1 MADSCFEAE
10 GSVEG
15 NFIFTLEHLEKI
27 IEERKNLMPKGS
39 YTTTLFEEGINK
51 ITKKVGEEASEVIIA
66 SLAEQKK
73 DLIYESADL
82 IYHLLVLLAN
92 EGIKL
97 EEIIQ
102 ELNKRHNN

>member
-1 MADSCFEAE
+1 MCIRD
-10 GSVEG
+10 
-15 NFIFTLEHLEKI
+15 
-27 IEERKNLMPKGS
+27 RS

-102 ELNKRHNN
+102 ELNKRHNK

>member
-1 MADSCFEAE
+1 MCIRD
-10 GSVEG
+10 
-15 NFIFTLEHLEKI
+15 
-27 IEERKNLMPKGS
+27 S

-51 ITKKVGEEASEVIIA
+51 ISKKVGEEASEVIIA

-97 EEIIQ
+97 EEIIK
-102 ELNKRHNN
+102 ELNKRHNK

>member
-1 MADSCFEAE
+1 MNIAM
-10 GSVEG
+10 
-15 NFIFTLEHLEKI
+15 I
-27 IEERKNLMPKGS
+27 
-39 YTTTLFEEGINK
+39 INK
-51 ITKKVGEEASEVIIA
+51 DFWVNC
-66 SLAEQKK
+66 QKK

-102 ELNKRHNN
+102 ELNKRHNK